1 MSRRL
6 GCFERYTSQHQP
18 TNRPSQSIL
27 FNSSPAQLCACA
39 PLPRFWSQIVCR
51 MSAAAS
57 RPLVVDDPGL
67 LPTEQAAAQ
76 LSRAVLLRR
85 GFTLL
90 AGCLS
95 DSGSIGS
102 VSRDE
107 MAALLV
113 KEGLWSRRAQLV
125 LIYSLVWPWAGG
137 LLPRASDG
145 DEVEQCERRKGEGC
159 CSDFRA
165 LPTCAFSS
173 IRCSL
178 VCASPPLSVVIYIQ
192 HGFENHVISLPHDM
206 ILGQDGYA
214 CAPI

>member
-1 MSRRL
+1 MRRRL
-6 GCFERYTSQHQP
+6 SCFRSQP
-18 TNRPSQSIL
+18 IPSQ
-27 FNSSPAQLCACA
+27 A
-39 PLPRFWSQIVCR
+39 PCNFVLVPPCHIFESQIVCR

-57 RPLVVDDPGL
+57 RRLVVDDPGL
-67 LPTEQAAAQ
+67 LPTELAAAQ

-95 DSGSIGS
+95 DCGSSSGGGNSSGGAS
-102 VSRDE
+102 KDE

-145 DEVEQCERRKGEGC
+145 DEVEQCE
-159 CSDFRA
+159 
-165 LPTCAFSS
+165 T
-173 IRCSL
+173 
-178 VCASPPLSVVIYIQ
+178 
-192 HGFENHVISLPHDM
+192 
-206 ILGQDGYA
+206 
-214 CAPI
+214 